1 MWRSILLAALAVAAF
16 AVSAQARLIKEMEVT
31 RTGKLVSSGDQSGGG
46 YTLTLES
53 NKTIALGDKESF
65 GPATRQVLDQAA
77 AQKLPVEITG
87 HLLIFND
94 QSPVFALPLKKI
106 EVKGFKAQDQA
117 SSSATRQE
125 QPAAPVEKGDPG
137 PFKEAFLKGTK
148 RINLGLALEGYAYFM
163 AKTWK
168 VTEPG
173 KTAEFRGEINID
185 DYTQRDSKYFARLK
199 SKDMRDIFRSLTFVA
214 TLTLTGNGQATSSD
228 PYVEAVFL
236 DGSKDKLLW
245 KEPPNYYW
253 DRIAANRKIKID
265 YFLGKAAQNPKYGR
279 EGAN

>member
-1 MWRSILLAALAVAAF
+1 MWRSILVAALTVALF

-31 RTGKLVSSGDQSGGG
+31 RTGKLTSSGEQSGGG
-46 YTLTLES
+46 YTLVLDN

-77 AQKLPVEITG
+77 AQKLSVEITG

-106 EVKGFKAQDQA
+106 DVKGFKPQDQA
-117 SSSATRQE
+117 SPAQKE
-125 QPAAPVEKGDPG
+125 QAAAPAEKGDPG
-137 PFKEAFLKGTK
+137 PFKEAFLKGSK
-148 RINLGLALEGYAYFM
+148 RINLGLALEGYAYFIS
-163 AKTWK
+163 KTWK

-185 DYTQRDSKYFARLK
+185 DYSSRDSKYFSRLK

-214 TLTLTGNGQATSSD
+214 NLNLTGNGQATSSD
-228 PYVEAVFL
+228 PYVEAVYL
-236 DGSKDKLLW
+236 DGAKDKLIW
-245 KEPPNYYW
+245 KDPPNYYW

-265 YFLGKAAQNPKYGR
+265 YFLNKAAQNPKYGK
-279 EGAN
+279 EASN